1 MSNETSIPV
10 IPCSVG
16 KIHRHYTPKFLGEL
30 PKLVPVRRF
39 AAALKRH
46 DWNRNPHIYQLRY
59 SRKQRIS
66 VRSERRE
73 TFGALAMAMIVYAD
87 YNPESDALFEV
98 MCSVEKL
105 AELCG
110 QLYRYDSGRKS
121 YDPILHALR
130 DWEQAKLI
138 VIDRDF
144 DIEAKQYK
152 AMRIW
157 IRPEFFHG
165 LGFSPLELRG
175 VVSSFS
181 RWMEKKGLKES
192 YQKRYAQHVL
202 RLARANVASLDNKH
216 KLRNLLNK
224 LKTLVI
230 GEDNALKQE
239 KKHLAKALKEKK
251 ALAQSTRAP
260 ESPEHAAWRRFEAWR
275 VTQPIAAVMAFE
287 REMKALYP
295 SIQGQAIY
303 LYYLAHLPDA

>member
-1 MSNETSIPV
+1 MSNGITIPP

-16 KIHRHYTPKFLGEL
+16 KIHRHYEPKFLGQL

-39 AAALKRH
+39 AAALKCH

-73 TFGALAMAMIVYAD
+73 TFNALAMAMIAYSD
-87 YNPESDALFEV
+87 YSSESDALFEV

-105 AELCG
+105 AKLCG
-110 QLYRYDSGRKS
+110 QLYRYDNGRKS
-121 YDPILHALR
+121 YDPIRHALR
-130 DWEQAKLI
+130 DWEQADLI

-152 AMRIW
+152 PMRIW

-165 LGFSPLELRG
+165 LGFSPLELRE
-175 VVSSFS
+175 VVNSFS

-192 YQKRYAQHVL
+192 YKKRYAQHVL
-202 RLARANVASLDNKH
+202 RLARAGVTSLDKKP
-216 KLRNLLNK
+216 KLRNLLKK

-230 GEDNALKQE
+230 GEDEALKQE

-251 ALAQSTRAP
+251 ALAKSLEAP
-260 ESPEHAAWRRFEAWR
+260 ESAEHAAWRRFEAWK
-275 VTQPIAAVMAFE
+275 VTQPIAVVMAFE
-287 REMKALYP
+287 RQMKALYP
-295 SIQGQAIY
+295 SIQGQDIY
-303 LYYLAHLPDA
+303 LHYLEHLPDS

>member
-1 MSNETSIPV
+1 MSNETSISA

-16 KIHRHYTPKFLGEL
+16 KIHRHFAPKFLGEL

-73 TFGALAMAMIVYAD
+73 TFSALALAMIAYAD

-98 MCSVEKL
+98 MCSVERL

-165 LGFSPLELRG
+165 LGFSALELRG

-181 RWMEKKGLKES
+181 RWMAKKGLKES

-230 GEDNALKQE
+230 GEDDALKQE

-275 VTQPIAAVMAFE
+275 VTQPIAVVMAFE

>member
-1 MSNETSIPV
+1 MNNATSNATIR
-10 IPCSVG
+10 CSVG
-16 KIHRHYTPKFLGEL
+16 KIHRHCEPKFLGQL

-73 TFGALAMAMIVYAD
+73 TFDALAMAMIAYAD
-87 YNPESDALFEV
+87 YNPESSALFEV

-121 YDPILHALR
+121 YDPILNALR

-138 VIDRDF
+138 IIDRDF
-144 DIEAKQYK
+144 DVEAKQYK

-157 IRPEFFHG
+157 IRPEFFYG
-165 LGFSPLELRG
+165 LGFSKQELRE
-175 VVSSFS
+175 VVSSFR

-202 RLARANVASLDNKH
+202 RLARSNVASLDTKH
-216 KLRNLLNK
+216 TLHNLLNK

-230 GEDNALKQE
+230 GEDDALKQE

-251 ALAQSTRAP
+251 ALAQSTRTP
-260 ESPEHAAWRRFEAWR
+260 ESSERAAWRRFEAWK
-275 VTQPIAAVMAFE
+275 VTQPIATVMAFE
-287 REMKALYP
+287 RKMKTLYP
-295 SIQGQAIY
+295 SAQGQALY
-303 LYYLAHLPDA
+303 LHYLEHLPDA

>member
-1 MSNETSIPV
+1 MHNALPHSATI
-10 IPCSVG
+10 CSVG
-16 KIHRHYTPKFLGEL
+16 KIHRHYAPKFLGSL

-59 SRKQRIS
+59 ARQQRIS

-73 TFGALAMAMIVYAD
+73 TFDALALAMVAYAD
-87 YNPESDALFEV
+87 YNPESEALFEV

-130 DWEQAKLI
+130 DWEQANLI
-138 VIDRDF
+138 IIDRDF
-144 DIEAKQYK
+144 DIEARQYK

-165 LGFSPLELRG
+165 LGFSKHELRD
-175 VVSSFS
+175 VVTRFS
-181 RWMEKKGLKES
+181 RWMEKHGLKES

-202 RLARANVASLDNKH
+202 RLARANVASLDDKH

-230 GEDNALKQE
+230 GEDAALKQE

-251 ALAQSTRAP
+251 ALVQSTRLP
-260 ESPEHAAWRRFEAWR
+260 ESPEHAAWRRFEAWKA
-275 VTQPIAAVMAFE
+275 TQPIAAVMAFE
-287 REMKALYP
+287 RDMKALYP
-295 SIQGQAIY
+295 NAQGQTIY
-303 LYYLAHLPDA
+303 LYYLNHLPEP

>member
-1 MSNETSIPV
+1 MSELTLSKT
-10 IPCSVG
+10 
-16 KIHRHYTPKFLGEL
+16 KIHRHCL
-30 PKLVPVRRF
+30 PSFSGKLPQLVPVRRF

-46 DWNRNPHIYQLRY
+46 DWNRNPHIYELRY
-59 SRKQRIS
+59 TRKQRIS

-73 TFGALAMAMIVYAD
+73 TFDVLALAMIAYAD

-110 QLYRYDSGRKS
+110 QLYHYESGRKS
-121 YDPILHALR
+121 YDPILHAIR
-130 DWEQAKLI
+130 DWEQANLI
-138 VIDRDF
+138 IVDRDF

-165 LGFSPLELRG
+165 LGFSTQELREI
-175 VVSSFS
+175 VASFS
-181 RWMEKKGLKES
+181 RWMEKQGLKES
-192 YQKRYAQHVL
+192 YQNRYAKHVL
-202 RLARANVASLDNKH
+202 RLARANVASLDDKH
-216 KLRNLLNK
+216 KLRNLLNR

-230 GEDNALKQE
+230 GEDEALKQE

-251 ALAQSTRAP
+251 ALAQSVKTP

-295 SIQGQAIY
+295 TTQGQSCFLNYIK
-303 LYYLAHLPDA
+303 HLPDH